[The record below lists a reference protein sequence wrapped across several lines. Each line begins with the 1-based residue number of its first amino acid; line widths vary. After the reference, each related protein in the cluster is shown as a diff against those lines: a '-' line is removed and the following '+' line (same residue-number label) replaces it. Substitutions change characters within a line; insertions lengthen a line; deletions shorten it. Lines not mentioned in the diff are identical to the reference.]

1 MEMENLMDEIIL
13 RDVREDD
20 LPLTFK
26 FENEPEGY
34 RMAAFPPRTRE
45 GFMAHWEKIMKD
57 PKNILK
63 TVLVDGEVAGGVF
76 SWEQEGEQLVG
87 YWLGKEYWGRGI
99 ATRALSIFL
108 DQVKMRPLYAR
119 IAKHNGASIRVLEKC
134 GFKIIGHDKGFP
146 FEGQEI
152 EEVIMELG
160 RIGGLVEGIWVL
172 ETQRF

>member
-1 MEMENLMDEIIL
+1 MESLMDEVVL
-13 RDVREDD
+13 RDVIQND
-20 LPLTFK
+20 LPITFK
-26 FENEPEGY
+26 FEHEPEGY

-45 GFMAHWEKIMKD
+45 AFMAHWEKIMKD

-63 TVLVDGEVAGGVF
+63 TVLVDGEVAGGVV

-119 IAKHNGASIRVLEKC
+119 VAKHNGASIRVLEKC

-146 FEGQEI
+146 FERQEI

-160 RIGGLVEGIWVL
+160 RIGGYV
-172 ETQRF
+172 Q

>member
-1 MEMENLMDEIIL
+1 MESLVSEITL
-13 RDVREDD
+13 RDVIDDD
-20 LPLTFK
+20 LPITFK

-45 GFMAHWEKIMKD
+45 AFMAHWEKIMKD
-57 PKNILK
+57 PRNILK
-63 TVLVDGEVAGGVF
+63 TVVVDGEVAGGVV
-76 SWEQEGEQLVG
+76 SWELEGERLVG
-87 YWLGKEYWGRGI
+87 YWFGKEYWGRGI

-108 DQVKMRPLYAR
+108 GQVNMRPLYAR
-119 IAKHNGASIRVLEKC
+119 VARHNVASIRVLEKC

-160 RIGGLVEGIWVL
+160 RIGGYV
-172 ETQRF
+172 Q

>member
-1 MEMENLMDEIIL
+1 MGRWLGEWL
-13 RDVREDD
+13 V
-20 LPLTFK
+20 
-26 FENEPEGY
+26 GS
-34 RMAAFPPRTRE
+34 RE
-45 GFMAHWEKIMKD
+45 GER
-57 PKNILK
+57 
-63 TVLVDGEVAGGVF
+63 
-76 SWEQEGEQLVG
+76 LVG

-119 IAKHNGASIRVLEKC
+119 VAKHNGASIRVLEKC

-160 RIGGLVEGIWVL
+160 RIGGYVQGLVLFEPKIYWKPDLPAGESSML
-172 ETQRF
+172 NR

>member
-1 MEMENLMDEIIL
+1 LESEIIL
-13 RDVREDD
+13 RDIKEDD
-20 LPLTFK
+20 LPITFK

-34 RMAAFPPRTRE
+34 RMAAFPPRNRE
-45 GFMAHWEKIMKD
+45 AFMAHWEKVMKD
-57 PKNILK
+57 PKNIVK

-76 SWEQEGEQLVG
+76 SWEQDGERLVG

-108 DQVKMRPLYAR
+108 DQVKIRPMYAR
-119 IAKHNGASIRVLEKC
+119 VAEHNVASIRVLEKC
-134 GFKIIGHDKGFP
+134 GFKVIGHDKGFP

-160 RIGGLVEGIWVL
+160 RIGGYV
-172 ETQRF
+172 Q